1 MGISIGGLSG
11 LDTEKIITQLMELEQ
26 IPIKKVQ
33 QRIDRYTLQKN
44 TFETFNLKLL
54 SLKSSAETL
63 LDSATWQ
70 TKNVTVSD
78 STKISATASSS
89 ASQGTLKFNV
99 TQLGKSESIYSG
111 GAVGAAGESSDTLIT
126 NFATASSGVLKI
138 DIDGTETSITYDV
151 NTDTINTLISKINQ
165 SSANVTAFY
174 DKNTDKFYITSNT
187 AGNKTITITDDSGGN
202 MAELLKLRAA
212 DSPVVENGTSTQFY
226 INDMAQMFTTD
237 TNSYTVNG
245 VTVNFLNTG
254 STTVVVKNDSSAI
267 VEKIK
272 DFVNKYNDVQD
283 FIKEQTKLTT
293 ASTTSDK
300 TTDVSTRAPLAGNYL
315 ATDVSYNLNAKTLQA
330 FSELRNAGQYSM
342 LTEIGISL
350 GAYGTDNANKLVV
363 DEQKLQ
369 EAVENNPEQ
378 VRLLFGYNTSTPT
391 ETKVVVNSG
400 IAHQIKSYLNPI
412 TRFRGLIA
420 NEQSALQSMIDSLN
434 TNIDKMN
441 ERLTTVE
448 ENYRKQFSRME
459 QQLARLNSQGD
470 YFSSQLASLSKSK

>member
-300 TTDVSTRAPLAGNYL
+300 TTDV
-315 ATDVSYNLNAKTLQA
+315 
-330 FSELRNAGQYSM
+330 
-342 LTEIGISL
+342 
-350 GAYGTDNANKLVV
+350 
-363 DEQKLQ
+363 
-369 EAVENNPEQ
+369 
-378 VRLLFGYNTSTPT
+378 
-391 ETKVVVNSG
+391 
-400 IAHQIKSYLNPI
+400 
-412 TRFRGLIA
+412 
-420 NEQSALQSMIDSLN
+420 
-434 TNIDKMN
+434 
-441 ERLTTVE
+441 
-448 ENYRKQFSRME
+448 
-459 QQLARLNSQGD
+459 
-470 YFSSQLASLSKSK
+470 